1 MSSTDNAV
9 SFAQAI
15 KAMPIVAILRGV
27 KADEVVAVAQAIYDA
42 GVCVIEVPLNSPN
55 PFISIASLA
64 AHFGDKAIVGAGTV
78 LNTDDVARCKDAG
91 AQIIVSPNM
100 NPDVIRATVA
110 AGMISAPGCLTPTE
124 AFAALDA
131 GANAVKLFPG
141 ELISAAAVK
150 AMRAV
155 LPKDAIVLVVGG
167 VSAELVSSYREA
179 GASGFGIGGGIYRVG
194 YSAGQ
199 AGANAAAFVAAIG

>member
-1 MSSTDNAV
+1 MSSTDNAAR
-9 SFAQAI
+9 FAQAI
-15 KAMPIVAILRGV
+15 KAMPIIAILRGV
-27 KADEVVAVAQAIYDA
+27 KPDEVVAVAQAIYDA
-42 GVCVIEVPLNSPN
+42 GVRVIEVPLNSPY
-55 PFISIASLA
+55 PLASIEKLA
-64 AHFGDKAIVGAGTV
+64 THFDDRAIVGAGTV
-78 LNTDDVARCKDAG
+78 LNTGDVARCKTAG

-131 GANAVKLFPG
+131 GAHAVKLFPG

-155 LPKDAIVLVVGG
+155 LPKDVIVLVVGG
-167 VSAELVSSYREA
+167 VSAELVSSYRDA
-179 GASGFGIGGGIYRVG
+179 GATGFGIGGGIYRAG
-194 YSAGQ
+194 YSAVQ
-199 AGANAAAFVAAIG
+199 AGDNAAAFVAAID